1 MPKVAPDNR
10 RSTLVCSV
18 CNMYLSKYQEG
29 KFRTEYFADCQFC
42 GAELEAGGLNVHV
55 KPSSAKFLRVDNVR
69 SSYWY
74 HATYVE
80 DWTNEVPSDLALHIG
95 TWQSAKRRWDDIN
108 SGLTY
113 RHTGS
118 MYKLKL
124 KPNVP
129 ILRSV
134 VLDDYV
140 DDAHVGAEFADKVV
154 RYVNLFESTG
164 SISLITRREHF
175 DVIGC
180 TPLS

>member
-10 RSTLVCSV
+10 RSTLACSV
-18 CNMYLSKYQEG
+18 CNMYLSKYQED
-29 KFRTEYFADCQFC
+29 KFRCEYFADCRSC
-42 GAELEAGGLNVHV
+42 GARLNPVDLNVHV

-80 DWTNEVPSDLALHIG
+80 DWANEVPSDLALHIG
-95 TWQSAKRRWDDIN
+95 TWQSANRRWMDVN
-108 SGLTY
+108 SGGQKF
-113 RHTGS
+113 HDGN

-124 KPNVP
+124 KPGVP

-134 VLDDYV
+134 VLDDHL
-140 DDAHVGAEFADKVV
+140 DDTYIGSEHAGKVV
-154 RYVNLFESTG
+154 RYVNMFESTG
-164 SISLITRREHF
+164 SISLIVRREHF

-180 TPLS
+180 TPIS